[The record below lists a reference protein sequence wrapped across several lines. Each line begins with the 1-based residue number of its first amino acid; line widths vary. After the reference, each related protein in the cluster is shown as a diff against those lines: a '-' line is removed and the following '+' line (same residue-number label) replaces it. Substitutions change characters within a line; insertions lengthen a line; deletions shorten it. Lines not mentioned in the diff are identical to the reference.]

1 MTEGAGDVCFLHVSY
16 NLILFPFANFARF
29 IIHEGC
35 SKFVS
40 ASFAY
45 LCAEGNLVCFFV
57 IVEAFDDDVLK
68 LRVVVLTQLAIFD
81 VLFELLGA
89 DEAV

>member
-1 MTEGAGDVCFLHVSY
+1 
-16 NLILFPFANFARF
+16 
-29 IIHEGC
+29 
-35 SKFVS
+35 
-40 ASFAY
+40 
-45 LCAEGNLVCFFV
+45 VCFFV